1 MNSEKI
7 NIKLKPALKKTAKFL
22 LLILVVIFL
31 AGAVFLGFNYKP
43 FAAYLGGKIGNKN
56 VAAENNSKPGVE
68 KNNENIAGNQN
79 ELPSQET
86 IASQN
91 VALAESENYQ
101 LKSLKFGGDA
111 ALAMGAQENV
121 PLEISDIKS
130 ESFAEKKNDTAKIIL
145 SWTTN
150 KLATSEIEYGKNN
163 GQSSK
168 IFREDGYGFNH
179 SVVISGL
186 DQATAYVYSIKSS
199 DHWGNTTE
207 SGYYGAY
214 TSSKEI
220 SIFELI
226 GKAAGEIFGWAVGK
240 K

>member
-7 NIKLKPALKKTAKFL
+7 NIQLKPALKKTAKFL
-22 LLILVVIFL
+22 LLILTVIFL
-31 AGAVFLGFNYKP
+31 AGAVFLGFNYKS
-43 FAAYLGGKIGNKN
+43 FTAYLSGKLGSKN
-56 VAAENNSKPGVE
+56 VAVENNSKPDAE
-68 KNNENIAGNQN
+68 KSDKNFANNQD
-79 ELPSQET
+79 ELFDRET
-86 IASQN
+86 VASQN

-111 ALAMGAQENV
+111 ALAMGAQENL
-121 PLEISDIKS
+121 PLEISDVKS
-130 ESFAEKKNDTAKIIL
+130 ESFVEKKNDTAKIIL

-163 GQSSK
+163 GQGSK

-179 SVVISGL
+179 SAVISGL
-186 DQATAYVYSIKSS
+186 DQATAYIYAVKSK
-199 DHWGNTTE
+199 DRWGNVAD

-214 TSSKEI
+214 TSSKEV

-226 GKAAGEIFGWAVGK
+226 GKAAGEIFGWAMK
-240 K
+240 SR